1 MTWVDYTILGI
12 ILLSVIISLFRGLI
26 REVMALVV
34 WVAAF
39 AVAFM
44 FTDDVEGLL
53 STAVDVPSAR
63 LAISFGL
70 LFLVTLIIGGLLNYV
85 LGQLI
90 EKTGLTGT
98 DRFFGIFFGLARAG
112 VLLTAIVMLAG
123 LTPAPQDSWWQ
134 QSKLLPVF
142 ESLALY
148 ASSYLPEDVHQ
159 YLKFDSLPEV
169 IEEVTELVTPD
180 PVPG

>member
-1 MTWVDYTILGI
+1 MTWVDYTIVATI
-12 ILLSVIISLFRGLI
+12 VLSVIISLFRGLI

-34 WVAAF
+34 WL
-39 AVAFM
+39 VAFSVAFL

-53 STAVDVPSAR
+53 SGAVDVPSAR

-70 LFLVTLIIGGLLNYV
+70 LFLVTLIVGGLLNYL

-98 DRFFGIFFGLARAG
+98 DRFFGIFFGLARAT

-123 LTPAPQDSWWQ
+123 LTPVPKDSWWQ
-134 QSKLLPVF
+134 KSMLLPIF

-148 ASSYLPEDVHQ
+148 AGGFLPENVHQ
-159 YLKFDSLPEV
+159 YLEFDPLPEV
-169 IEEVTELVTPD
+169 IDEVREWVAPD
-180 PVPG
+180 PAPA

>member
-1 MTWVDYTILGI
+1 MTWVDYTIVGTI
-12 ILLSVIISLFRGLI
+12 VLSVVISLFRGLI

-39 AVAFM
+39 AVAFL
-44 FTDDVEGLL
+44 FTDDIEGLL

-70 LFLVTLIIGGLLNYV
+70 LFLVTLIIGGLLNYL

-98 DRFFGIFFGLARAG
+98 DRFLGIFFGLARAT

-123 LTPAPQDSWWQ
+123 LTPIPRDSWWQ
-134 QSKLLPVF
+134 KSMLLPVF
-142 ESLALY
+142 ESMALY
-148 ASSYLPEDVHQ
+148 AGSFLPEDVNQ
-159 YLKFDSLPEV
+159 YLKFDPLPVVIDEV
-169 IEEVTELVTPD
+169 KALVAPD

>member
-1 MTWVDYTILGI
+1 MTWVDYAI
-12 ILLSVIISLFRGLI
+12 IGVIALSVIISLFRGLI

-39 AVAFM
+39 SVAFL

-53 STAVDVPSAR
+53 SSSVDVPSAR

-70 LFLVTLIIGGLLNYV
+70 LFLITLIIGGLLNYL
-85 LGQLI
+85 LGQMI

-98 DRFFGIFFGLARAG
+98 DRFFGIFFGLARAM

-123 LTPAPQDSWWQ
+123 LTPVPRDSWWQ
-134 QSKLLPVF
+134 KSMLLPMF

-148 ASSYLPEDVHQ
+148 TSSFLPENVHQ
-159 YLKFDSLPEV
+159 YLQFDELPEV
-169 IEEVTELVTPD
+169 IEDLVSPD
-180 PVPG
+180 RLDG